1 MLYPIVTILLAIKF
15 ILVPTTNP
23 ECVIVSQITHSAGI
37 FIVRTF
43 FPLNNPVAFGRGGSY
58 LRHNHFFII
67 VTTTGRSSTCRINV
81 LNRLFTV
88 VKRKISPLPMWVLRL
103 HPPHNVSA
111 LLSFVP
117 RKEKVIDSVIDL
129 LILLLLC

>member
-1 MLYPIVTILLAIKF
+1 MYPIVTILLAIKF

-23 ECVIVSQITHSAGI
+23 ECVIVGQITHSAGI

-43 FPLNNPVAFGRGGSY
+43 FPRNNPVAFGRSY
-58 LRHNHFFII
+58 LCHNHFFII
-67 VTTTGRSSTCRINV
+67 VTTGRSSTCRINI
-81 LNRLFTV
+81 LNRLFAV
-88 VKRKISPLPMWVLRL
+88 VKRKISPLPMWVSRL

-111 LLSFVP
+111 LLSLLP